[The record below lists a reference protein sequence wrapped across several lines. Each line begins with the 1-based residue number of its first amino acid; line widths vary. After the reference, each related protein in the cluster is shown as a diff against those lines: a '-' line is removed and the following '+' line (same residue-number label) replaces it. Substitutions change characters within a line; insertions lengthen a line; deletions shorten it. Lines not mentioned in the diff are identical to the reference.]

1 MSRTK
6 LSKTWEVFRLKRSI
20 VVFALMVVVVAG
32 LLTLVRFRQFLP
44 GVSLPHNAISPGHA
58 APDFDLTDLQGNTV
72 RLSSLRGK
80 AVVLN
85 FWASWC
91 APCIEEIPWLVEMQ
105 KRYGGQGLQ
114 IVGVS
119 LDDDDPKEV
128 VKFAAKNAINYP
140 ILFGGEKVANE
151 YGGIDYLPTTFYID
165 RNGVVLERVFG
176 QPGRQE
182 IEKKIKHAIATA
194 ADGKP
199 LSRNFAGR
207 PTADP
212 LN

>member
-1 MSRTK
+1 MW
-6 LSKTWEVFRLKRSI
+6 SKTGKVFCLKRGI
-20 VVFALMVVVVAG
+20 VIFALMVVVIAG
-32 LLTLVRFRQFLP
+32 LLTFALFRRNLP
-44 GVSLPHNAISPGHA
+44 SAQNAAASAPGHA
-58 APDFDLTDLQGNTV
+58 APDFDLADLQGNSV

-119 LDDDDPKEV
+119 VDDDPKDV
-128 VKFAAKNAINYP
+128 LKFAAKNAINYP
-140 ILFGGEKVANE
+140 ILIGEEKVVNE

-165 RNGVVLERVFG
+165 RNGLVLDRVFG
-176 QPGRQE
+176 QPGRKE
-182 IEKKIKHAIATA
+182 IEQKIRRAIAV
-194 ADGKP
+194 GKP
-199 LSRNFAGR
+199 
-207 PTADP
+207 T
-212 LN
+212 